1 MKRILIDYKKL
12 NHDVAA
18 RLIDSYPYGYGDDD
32 IIVLKKPSGEIVE
45 AVEVRTD
52 DAIYLVK
59 ISKSL
64 SNFIS
69 NFEENIEKELDKK
82 MDKEISLAENED
94 ISSNPEFDSDS
105 DTSPENESLL

>member
-12 NHDVAA
+12 DHKVAA
-18 RLIDSYPYGYGDDD
+18 NLIDSYPYGYGDED
-32 IIVLKKPSGEIVE
+32 IITLKKPNGDIIE

-52 DAIYLVK
+52 DTIYLVK

-69 NFEENIEKELDKK
+69 NFEENIEKELGNQAQAEAVIGQSDETSPS
-82 MDKEISLAENED
+82 DLESDQENEK
-94 ISSNPEFDSDS
+94 EK
-105 DTSPENESLL
+105 L